1 MAKNNNKAETEK
13 SLENIHSKLHDSLTI
28 QENDTIV
35 TRQVKQNILQR
46 VGEENAKLIA
56 FVDILDNKITILLS
70 ESNDKEK
77 NQQIEDF
84 FYDQTTNPHSR
95 RIFENKMVEVL
106 ILPDPNIRRYIDY
119 ALNKRTKN

>member
-13 SLENIHSKLHDSLTI
+13 SLTNIQSKLHDSLTI

-35 TRQVKQNILQR
+35 TRQVKQNILQK

-70 ESNDKEK
+70 DSNDEEK

-84 FYDQTTNPHSR
+84 FYDKTTNPHSR
-95 RIFENKMVEVL
+95 KIFENKMVEVL

>member
-13 SLENIHSKLHDSLTI
+13 SLENIKSKLHDSLTI

-35 TRQVKQNILQR
+35 TRQIKQNILQK
-46 VGEENAKLIA
+46 VGEENIDLIS

-70 ESNDKEK
+70 ENNDKEK
-77 NQQIEDF
+77 NQKIEDF
-84 FYDQTTNPHSR
+84 FYDKTTNPHSR
-95 RIFENKMVEVL
+95 RIFENRMVEVL

-119 ALNKRTKN
+119 VLNTRTKN

>member
-70 ESNDKEK
+70 ENNDEEK
-77 NQQIEDF
+77 NQQIEDL

>member
-77 NQQIEDF
+77 NQQIENF